1 MSIAG
6 YRRPL
11 TIAAAVVA
19 LLSLAAVGGVMAIAA
34 AGSTAPV
41 WMTSVALYGLPVAF
55 LGMLV
60 LVVDAVVQRRRK

>member
-1 MSIAG
+1 MSITG

-34 AGSTAPV
+34 AGSAAPA
-41 WMTSVALYGLPVAF
+41 WMTSIALYGLPVAF
-55 LGMLV
+55 LAMLL
-60 LVVDAVVQRRRK
+60 LVVDAVFQRRRK

>member
-1 MSIAG
+1 MSITG

-19 LLSLAAVGGVMAIAA
+19 LLSLAAVGGVMVIAA
-34 AGSTAPV
+34 AGSAAPV

-55 LGMLV
+55 LAMLA

>member
-1 MSIAG
+1 MSITG

-19 LLSLAAVGGVMAIAA
+19 LLSLAAVGGVMVIAA
-34 AGSTAPV
+34 AGSAAPV
-41 WMTSVALYGLPVAF
+41 WMTSVALYGLPIAF
-55 LGMLV
+55 LAMLA